1 MAPPPADDGRVK
13 GVARVARYLVTLP
26 ERVGR
31 MLFAGA
37 GGVVH
42 ESAYLLLP
50 RFVRRSRLYEATA
63 KNVLRVAIELLGGV
77 PAGSSSGISADE
89 VDVGRMATSKAVGN
103 VAEVGA
109 IAALGF
115 SPLWLLAAAADL
127 MNGSRT
133 YLRALEG
140 ELVAAGLLPPDARF
154 TSLDQ
159 LMGALEGTA
168 ADSARVIDLPP
179 LELQALKRA
188 VADLGTDVASLP
200 TPAELAALFDGLKR
214 TAEREHLTLLQ
225 LSSGLGLA
233 FLASARTLGR
243 EQVVQP
249 YREDWQPLAEEGI
262 AAYVT
267 RVARPYGD
275 TMGRHLD
282 PRTDTLTERLPA
294 YARRA
299 WRWVR
304 SHVGR

>member
-1 MAPPPADDGRVK
+1 MAPSLAEGSGAK
-13 GVARVARYLVTLP
+13 AAASLAKYLVTLP

-31 MLFAGA
+31 LLFAGA

-42 ESAYLLLP
+42 ESAHLLLP

-77 PAGSSSGISADE
+77 PAGSSSGITANE
-89 VDVGRMATSKAVGN
+89 VDVGRMATQKAVGN

-109 IAALGF
+109 IAAFGF

-133 YLRALEG
+133 YLRALEM
-140 ELVAAGLLPPDARF
+140 ELAATGLLSPDARF

-168 ADSARVIDLPP
+168 ADSARMIDMPP

-188 VADLGTDVASLP
+188 VAELATDAASLP
-200 TPAELAALFDGLKR
+200 TPGELAALFEGLQR

-225 LSSGLGLA
+225 VSSGLGLA
-233 FLASARTLGR
+233 FLASARALGR
-243 EQVVQP
+243 DEVLRP
-249 YREDWQPLAEEGI
+249 YREDWQPLADEGVG
-262 AAYVT
+262 AYVA
-267 RVARPYGD
+267 RVARPYGAA
-275 TMGRHLD
+275 MGRHLD
-282 PRTDTLTERLPA
+282 PRSATFTERVPG
-294 YARRA
+294 YARGA
-299 WRWVR
+299 WRWLQSR
-304 SHVGR
+304 RHR